1 MTPRRAP
8 PTARKRGALR
18 TLLWPPLAP
27 APAMAMLE
35 AQVNAR
41 IVGQKALVRGLII
54 ALLAD
59 GHVLLEGPSGLAKTR
74 AVRALAEGME
84 ASFRRL
90 VPHPE
95 PRVGEPVGE
104 VAVMGTSPVPAG
116 GVFANIVLAESIER
130 VSPEARFALLDAMAE
145 RQAVVDGVPEALPQ
159 VFLVC
164 ATRTLTS
171 ESPANGMLPEER
183 DRFLLNLRVGY
194 PSATAERLMLGLV
207 RAEGALAGDR
217 AGVEARLPLATLL
230 AARAKVRAVRVG
242 PKTLRRITSLVA
254 ATRGG
259 SDPRSNDVL
268 RWIRSG
274 VGPRGS
280 IALERCARAH
290 AWLAGRRQ
298 VTERDLIAV
307 AHDVL
312 RHRIELSEAAE
323 RAGITADGVIDQLL
337 AAALP

>member
-1 MTPRRAP
+1 MTRRKALP
-8 PTARKRGALR
+8 AARKRGALR
-18 TLLWPPLAP
+18 SLFWPPLAP
-27 APAMAMLE
+27 APAIAMLE

-41 IVGQKALVRGLII
+41 VVGQKALVRGLIV

-59 GHVLLEGPSGLAKTR
+59 GHVLLEGPAGLAKTR
-74 AVRALAEGME
+74 AVKALAEGIE

-90 VPHPE
+90 VPHSE
-95 PRVGEPVGE
+95 RQVAELLGE
-104 VAVMGTSPVPAG
+104 VAVMRASPAQAG
-116 GVFANIVLAESIER
+116 GIFANVVLAESLER

-145 RQAVVDGVPEALPQ
+145 RQAVVDGVPETMPE

-164 ATRTLTS
+164 ATRTLTTQ
-171 ESPANGMLPEER
+171 PAASTMLPEER

-194 PSATAERLMLGLV
+194 PSAAAERLMLGLV
-207 RAEGALAGDR
+207 RAEGALIGDH

-242 PKTLRRITSLVA
+242 PKTLQRITSLVA

-259 SDPRSNDVL
+259 GDPHRNDVA

-274 VGPRGS
+274 AGPRGS

-298 VTERDLIAV
+298 VTARDLAAV
-307 AHDVL
+307 ARDVL

-323 RAGITADGVIDQLL
+323 QAGVTTDAVIDQLL
-337 AAALP
+337 AAPLP